1 MLAREEPVPSPFR
14 ENLMIDITSVLHT
27 LDKIPLVYL
36 LLLVDILLNIPGSMI
51 NSFST
56 AT

>member
-14 ENLMIDITSVLHT
+14 EKLMIDITSVLHT